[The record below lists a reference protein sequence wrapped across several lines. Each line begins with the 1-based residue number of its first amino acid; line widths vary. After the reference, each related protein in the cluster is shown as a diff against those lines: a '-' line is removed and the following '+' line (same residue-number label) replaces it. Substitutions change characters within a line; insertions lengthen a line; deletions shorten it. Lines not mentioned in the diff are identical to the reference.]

1 MVGFLKTIRGLLIL
15 AALVLAVIPPAI
27 LVDLLTGG
35 TGYGLCEGGLGGC
48 DSAFMTGPALAGRIF
63 LGLLVVTLCIRL
75 VSRLV
80 DRIESRRRW
89 AEVVAYYSD
98 VDSDPAMLG

>member
-35 TGYGLCEGGLGGC
+35 TGYGLCEGGLGEC
-48 DSAFMTGPALAGRIF
+48 DTAYMTGPMLAGRVL

-89 AEVVAYYSD
+89 AEVFAYY
-98 VDSDPAMLG
+98 GTRRGGH

>member
-48 DSAFMTGPALAGRIF
+48 DSAYMTGPTLAARIF
-63 LGLLVVTLCIRL
+63 IGLLVATLCIRL

-80 DRIESRRRW
+80 DRIEKRRRW
-89 AEVVAYYSD
+89 AEVLAFYAD
-98 VDSDPAMLG
+98 ADEDPGRLG

>member
-1 MVGFLKTIRGLLIL
+1 MVGLLKTLRGLLIL

-35 TGYGLCEGGLGGC
+35 TGYGLCEGGLGEC
-48 DSAFMTGPALAGRIF
+48 DTAYIAGPTLAGRIF

-80 DRIESRRRW
+80 DRIENRRRW
-89 AEVVAYYSD
+89 AEVVAHYSD
-98 VDSDPAMLG
+98 LDDDPATLG

>member
-1 MVGFLKTIRGLLIL
+1 MVGFLKALRGFLIL
-15 AALVLAVIPPAI
+15 GALILAVIPPAI

-35 TGYGLCEGGLGGC
+35 TGYGLCEGGLNEC
-48 DSAFMTGPALAGRIF
+48 DAAYMTGPTLAGRIF

-80 DRIESRRRW
+80 DRIERRRRW
-89 AEVVAYYSD
+89 ADVFAYYG
-98 VDSDPAMLG
+98 DSREGGEGLR